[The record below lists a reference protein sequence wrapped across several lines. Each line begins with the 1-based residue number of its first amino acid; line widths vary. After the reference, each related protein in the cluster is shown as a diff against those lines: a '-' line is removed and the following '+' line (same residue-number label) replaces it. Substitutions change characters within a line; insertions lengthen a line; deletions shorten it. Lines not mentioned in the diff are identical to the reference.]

1 MNATQQH
8 LAHADNCIRGRQTEQ
23 RMFRQRR
30 EKANSTNAQILSLD
44 EARLQREIDRLQ
56 GIREDLASK
65 LTADELV
72 AYDATRVVVKSEAQ
86 LKLERAAQVKAMNEN
101 KDRPGI

>member
-1 MNATQQH
+1 MNQQQQY
-8 LAHADNCIRGRQTEQ
+8 LGHADNSLRGRKAEQ
-23 RMFRQRR
+23 KVIRHQIS
-30 EKANSTNAQILSLD
+30 NSPADHVELLKKD

-65 LTADELV
+65 LTAEELV